1 MSNSLSNIPLSKLP
15 LATESIS
22 HVPTKNAMG
31 EEYKHSIEPEL
42 AGASIPRLARLT
54 PGTLTTRRY
63 LWNAAFVA
71 LGLIVFLGQRDIALW
86 DNIIKSGVTVSA
98 VVYEGA
104 ERSENNSASIKFEAD
119 AGTVTSERPVSHTES
134 VSFQVGQSFLLTYL
148 PGTQGE
154 VWLEGQPDS
163 QQRNERLLLWGLA
176 GLGTFGLFAAT
187 IAYCEK
193 RWQHQLHLLQEGV
206 AVHGL
211 VRSGEVIEITNPPRY
226 HIRYTYWVG
235 RGKEKGRVRVSEYEY
250 RSLTTRNPYFTVLY
264 DVTQPSVSKP
274 YFQCNAAYLV
284 AK

>member
-1 MSNSLSNIPLSKLP
+1 M
-15 LATESIS
+15 E
-22 HVPTKNAMG
+22 

-63 LWNAAFVA
+63 LWNAAFVT
-71 LGLIVFLGQRDIALW
+71 LGLIVFWGQRDIAPW
-86 DNIIKSGVTVSA
+86 DKIIKSGVTVQGVA
-98 VVYEGA
+98 YNNA
-104 ERSENNSASIKFEAD
+104 EHSENNSVSIQFETD
-119 AGTVTSERPVSHTES
+119 AGTMYTHGALSRTVR
-134 VSFQVGQSFLLTYL
+134 VGQSLPITYL

-154 VWLEGQPDS
+154 FWLEGKPDS
-163 QQRNERLLLWGLA
+163 QQRNQRLLLWGLA

-193 RWQHQLHLLQEGV
+193 RWKHQLHLLQEGV

-211 VRSGEVIEITNPPRY
+211 VRSGEVIEITNPPQY

-250 RSLTTRNPYFTVLY
+250 RSLTTRNPYLTVLY